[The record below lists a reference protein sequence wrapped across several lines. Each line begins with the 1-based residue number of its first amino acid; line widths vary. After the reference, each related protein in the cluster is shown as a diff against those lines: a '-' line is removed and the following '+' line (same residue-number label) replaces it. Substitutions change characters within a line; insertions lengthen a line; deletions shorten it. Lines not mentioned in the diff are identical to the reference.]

1 MMISIQAGP
10 EAGQT
15 FPIPAEGVR
24 IGRSSK
30 NDIVLSDPLLSR
42 YHCRLFEKDGGLWV
56 TDLGSA
62 NQTLLNNSPV
72 TETPAL
78 TGSLITIGDTVIRVD
93 SDGRP
98 PVDQGSQPTAVD
110 LGFSTSAGTGTVR
123 KRPASRLLPL
133 VAAAAVLMIV
143 AAWWLRPGSNAPKAP
158 NPQTPSVLA
167 VKAAPDTLTVAYEKI
182 EATGD
187 NIFRYALNLTPD
199 HMLVISVDDLVNNR
213 SLSKKKTIG
222 AEVISQLMQ
231 EIRDSGFETLDPLY
245 RGVTPGRL
253 NERSLTI
260 IIGRDARSVRILNR
274 DDVPP
279 AFDAVCTKLESMGKV
294 ELGLWAIQY
303 SSEQL
308 IAMAEEAMV
317 QGKKLSTEREIAPGN
332 LAGAISS
339 LNQAEW
345 LLESV
350 ERKPAFFQDISSTR
364 TEATAALDT
373 RYEELNFK
381 AEKAINLRDWEN
393 AATELRMLLQIIPD
407 REDKRHQTARK
418 QLIEVE
424 ERWKPAR

>member
-1 MMISIQAGP
+1 
-10 EAGQT
+10 
-15 FPIPAEGVR
+15 
-24 IGRSSK
+24 
-30 NDIVLSDPLLSR
+30 
-42 YHCRLFEKDGGLWV
+42 
-56 TDLGSA
+56 
-62 NQTLLNNSPV
+62 
-72 TETPAL
+72 
-78 TGSLITIGDTVIRVD
+78 
-93 SDGRP
+93 
-98 PVDQGSQPTAVD
+98 
-110 LGFSTSAGTGTVR
+110 
-123 KRPASRLLPL
+123 
-133 VAAAAVLMIV
+133 
-143 AAWWLRPGSNAPKAP
+143 
-158 NPQTPSVLA
+158 
-167 VKAAPDTLTVAYEKI
+167 
-182 EATGD
+182 
-187 NIFRYALNLTPD
+187 
-199 HMLVISVDDLVNNR
+199 
-213 SLSKKKTIG
+213 
-222 AEVISQLMQ
+222 
-231 EIRDSGFETLDPLY
+231 
-245 RGVTPGRL
+245 
-253 NERSLTI
+253 
-260 IIGRDARSVRILNR
+260 
-274 DDVPP
+274 VPP

-350 ERKPAFFQDISSTR
+350 ERKPAFYQDIISTR
-364 TEATAALDT
+364 TEATAALVT